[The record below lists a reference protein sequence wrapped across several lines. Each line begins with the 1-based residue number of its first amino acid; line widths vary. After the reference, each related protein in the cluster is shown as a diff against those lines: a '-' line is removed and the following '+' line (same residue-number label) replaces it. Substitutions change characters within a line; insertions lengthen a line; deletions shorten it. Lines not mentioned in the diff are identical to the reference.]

1 MPYTHM
7 WRRAPELSKDGFR
20 KAVEDIKLLLDRAS
34 EMGLRIAGP
43 TGHGKPEVTDSTIA
57 FNGDR
62 DCGHRYFDFG
72 EPWPTGEAE
81 GVSND
86 NPVAPE
92 PYWSGEYLTTRHCH
106 GGSCAQGP
114 FVVDRNFLERH
125 WTRAEEKGY
134 FCKCET
140 QFKPYDLIVT
150 AALIRLKE
158 HLHDEIFLNSDGR
171 EPAFEDAKRLCR
183 ELFGWPRYF
192 ELEPQESE
200 VV

>member
-1 MPYTHM
+1 MPYAHM
-7 WRRAPELSKDGFR
+7 WRRAPELSRDGFR
-20 KAVEDIKLLLDRAS
+20 KAAEDIKLIIERATD
-34 EMGLRIAGP
+34 MGLRIAGP
-43 TGHGKPEVTDSTIA
+43 TGHGKPELSENTVA

-62 DCGHRYFDFG
+62 ECKHRYFDFG
-72 EPWPTGEAE
+72 EPWPTDTAE

-86 NPVAPE
+86 NAVAPE

-114 FVVDRNFLERH
+114 FVIDRIFMSRH
-125 WTRAEEKGY
+125 WTRREEKGY

-158 HLHDEIFLNSDGR
+158 NLADEIFLNSDGH
-171 EPAFEDAKRLCR
+171 EQAFEDAKRLCR
-183 ELFGWPRYF
+183 ELFGWPRHF